1 MSFGRPMSPRA
12 PSQESASPRRRP
24 QSAAAPHSSRMSQ
37 LQETNDALRRSYRVA
52 TLEQENEALRQQLHQ
67 LHAHRKAGGYNPHDP
82 VSAFAHRRAPR
93 RKPNLPITGAM
104 NHDQMIR
111 EAKLRAM
118 HNKQR
123 QQLKG
128 FMRGLADGN
137 EYVNNDDLA
146 LAAKLAKMSVP
157 AAIYQPPHH
166 PLISPRRDAVPWR
179 DVIGRLDYPEVGS
192 EQVKQEAMRLAQAK
206 RDRIAA
212 ERMKEGLHQ
221 MKVVEQCEDDGITE
235 EMLREAHNKIREHF
249 ETRFTQVRKGFRIL
263 DEDGSGKLSYA
274 ELKSIVMMFNLDI
287 PGNVVQKIIELADWN
302 GDGSI
307 DYAEF
312 ARIVT
317 ADDILHLKDTLQ
329 ANGWGGQSNVVDQ
342 SGVQFGAKQVGTV
355 KLNLRKEKK
364 YQREGP
370 AVLRPGVSPTELRE
384 AQKALA
390 GELQEKYVRMT
401 DAFKFIDSDRTG
413 KLGREEIKRLM
424 IEFNI
429 VDIREETIENLIDF
443 ADFDGDGVINYAEFA
458 RVLTADDVLNMK
470 QTLTAVAKGEKGA
483 GGVGSGGLA
492 FLAGGD

>member
-1 MSFGRPMSPRA
+1 
-12 PSQESASPRRRP
+12 
-24 QSAAAPHSSRMSQ
+24 
-37 LQETNDALRRSYRVA
+37 
-52 TLEQENEALRQQLHQ
+52 
-67 LHAHRKAGGYNPHDP
+67 
-82 VSAFAHRRAPR
+82 
-93 RKPNLPITGAM
+93 
-104 NHDQMIR
+104 
-111 EAKLRAM
+111 
-118 HNKQR
+118 
-123 QQLKG
+123 
-128 FMRGLADGN
+128 MRGLADGN

-157 AAIYQPPHH
+157 TAIYQPPHH

-179 DVIGRLDYPEVGS
+179 DVIGRLDYPEVGT

-287 PGNVVQKIIELADWN
+287 PGKVVQKIIELADWN

-342 SGVQFGAKQVGTV
+342 SGKQVGTV

-424 IEFNI
+424 IEFNL
-429 VDIREETIENLIDF
+429 VNIREETIENLIDF

-470 QTLTAVAKGEKGA
+470 QTLTAVAKGEQGA